1 MPLKYLL
8 KIGFRF
14 ANQLAASVGLRIE
27 KLDSDFSIRPLD
39 ELSKR
44 FLAKEL
50 ATAYG
55 AWFSNQDLF
64 DDGAGEVTPEEVQFF
79 FESWIKSPFQR
90 QTGSSRFNNLLW
102 LYLLSKRFQPE
113 IIVDSGTFE
122 GASAWALS
130 LGSPKSK
137 IFSFDISLERLALRV
152 GGVEYFQHDWTKSDF
167 AWPKKSRTLVYFD
180 DHVDQVRRLMEAF
193 DRNFSLA
200 IFDDDYPVTSY
211 YSMAPSNSV
220 LPKIEFMLNEELKD
234 GTVLRWGNDK
244 IKNEWTVN
252 LPYLLEARGCVD
264 KTERLP
270 FTGLI
275 TGIHQTP
282 FRLVKLKE

>member
-8 KIGFRF
+8 KSTFRF
-14 ANQLAASVGLRIE
+14 ANTLAATLGLRIE

-39 ELSKR
+39 EFSR
-44 FLAKEL
+44 AVLAKEL

-55 AWFSNQDLF
+55 AWFSRQEMF
-64 DDGAGEVTPEEVQFF
+64 DNRAGDVTPDEIQFF
-79 FESWIKSPFQR
+79 FDSWINSPFR
-90 QTGSSRFNNLLW
+90 KQTGSSRFNNLLW
-102 LYLLSKRFQPE
+102 LYLVSKRFAPD

-130 LGSPKSK
+130 LGSPSSK
-137 IFSFDISLERLALRV
+137 ILSFDISLARLVLRIE
-152 GGVEYFQHDWTKSDF
+152 GVEYFQHDWTKSEI
-167 AWPKKSRTLVYFD
+167 AWPKKSRSLVYFD
-180 DHVDQVRRLMEAF
+180 DHVDQAQRLLEAF

-211 YSMAPSNSV
+211 YTMAPSDKV
-220 LPKIEFMLNEELKD
+220 LPKIEFVLNEELKD
-234 GTVLRWGNDK
+234 GTVLRWGNEK

-252 LPYLLEARGCVD
+252 KKYLQDARSCID

-282 FRLVKLKE
+282 YRLVKLKE

>member
-8 KIGFRF
+8 KSTFRF
-14 ANQLAASVGLRIE
+14 ANTLAATLGLRIE

-39 ELSKR
+39 KFSR
-44 FLAKEL
+44 AVLAKEL

-55 AWFSNQDLF
+55 AWFSRQEMF
-64 DDGAGEVTPEEVQFF
+64 DNRAGDVTPDEIQFF
-79 FESWIKSPFQR
+79 FDSWINSPFR
-90 QTGSSRFNNLLW
+90 KQTGSSRFNNLLW
-102 LYLLSKRFQPE
+102 LYLVSKRFAPD

-130 LGSPKSK
+130 LGSPSSK
-137 IFSFDISLERLALRV
+137 ILSFDISLARLVLRIE
-152 GGVEYFQHDWTKSDF
+152 GVEYFQHDWTKSEI
-167 AWPKKSRTLVYFD
+167 AWPKKSRSLVYFD
-180 DHVDQVRRLMEAF
+180 DHVDQAQRLLEAF

-211 YSMAPSNSV
+211 YTMAPSDKV
-220 LPKIEFMLNEELKD
+220 LPKIEFVLNEELKD
-234 GTVLRWGNDK
+234 GTVLRWGNEK

-252 LPYLLEARGCVD
+252 KKYLQDARLCID

-282 FRLVKLKE
+282 YRLVKLKE